1 MDGKVRGACSM
12 KNLCIVLAIAAIMSI
27 PGSMVIPQAFAGP
40 TATSIGS
47 VTVIGA
53 CEVVTSGGMAYLNL
67 SPLSGAS
74 AEQTVNLSNSGNL
87 ASLTGVSG
95 TDWDQASPAT
105 PVEMLVGTTHYS
117 ETSNNSQAG
126 YDGKLVLT
134 GSSVTLSDVLAQGD
148 FDTFWQ
154 LEILLQGGSSGF
166 EGALVQTVTFDF
178 SCIQ

>member
-1 MDGKVRGACSM
+1 M
-12 KNLCIVLAIAAIMSI
+12 KNLCIVIAIAAIMSI

-53 CEVVTSGGMAYLNL
+53 CEVVTDGGMAYGNL
-67 SPLSGAS
+67 SPLTGAS

-87 ASLTGVSG
+87 ASDTGVSG
-95 TDWDQASPAT
+95 TDWDQSPTST
-105 PVEMLVGTTHYS
+105 PVEMFVGTTHYS
-117 ETSNNSQAG
+117 ETALTGTNQDG
-126 YDGKLVLT
+126 YDGKLILT
-134 GSSVTLSDVLAQGD
+134 SSSVGLSDVGAQSN

-166 EGALVQTVTFDF
+166 EGALLQTVTFDF
-178 SCIQ
+178 SCITS